1 MSNLDYEED
10 LSEFETGDLD
20 IDDESLNAGKKV
32 PLEKGSKPSPKGN
45 KKPIGPKGQITKKK
59 DKELD
64 KKVVYS
70 IVAGG
75 AIVLAILG
83 FMIFNSISAKKKAQA
98 EALRIEQEQA
108 LQQAQQGQ
116 SSDVSAGIPN
126 LYGNGSSEN
135 KSPVTS
141 SDNILKDLNGN
152 TVATNYTVVQSETIT
167 DFITYTKHRA
177 ITGDGVEFYWLE
189 AVYKKQPCKVQ
200 VPYSIYSKLDDE
212 GITVV
217 DAEVLTLDNGS
228 QIVTY
233 MSVRKDAKDLLDK
246 NR

>member
-1 MSNLDYEED
+1 M
-10 LSEFETGDLD
+10 
-20 IDDESLNAGKKV
+20 
-32 PLEKGSKPSPKGN
+32 
-45 KKPIGPKGQITKKK
+45 
-59 DKELD
+59 
-64 KKVVYS
+64 
-70 IVAGG
+70 
-75 AIVLAILG
+75 
-83 FMIFNSISAKKKAQA
+83 
-98 EALRIEQEQA
+98 
-108 LQQAQQGQ
+108 
-116 SSDVSAGIPN
+116 
-126 LYGNGSSEN
+126 
-135 KSPVTS
+135 
-141 SDNILKDLNGN
+141 NGN

>member
-1 MSNLDYEED
+1 MSNIDFEDED
-10 LSEFETGDLD
+10 LKEFEPGDLD
-20 IDDESLNAGKKV
+20 IEDDVLNTKKKPIGDKGK
-32 PLEKGSKPSPKGN
+32 KPSPKGA
-45 KKPIGPKGQITKKK
+45 KKPVGPKGQITKKK
-59 DKELD
+59 DTQMD

-70 IVAGG
+70 IIAGG
-75 AIVLAILG
+75 AVVLAISA
-83 FMIFNSISAKKKAQA
+83 FMIFNSISAKKQAQA
-98 EALRIEQEQA
+98 EALRLAEEQA
-108 LQQAQQGQ
+108 ASQQTTTN
-116 SSDVSAGIPN
+116 DVTVGIPN
-126 LYGNGSSEN
+126 LYGTGSAEN
-135 KSPVTS
+135 DSAVTDS
-141 SDNILKDLNGN
+141 SAILKDLNGN
-152 TVATNYTVVQSETIT
+152 TVATNYTVVQSETVT

-177 ITGDGVEFYWLE
+177 ITGDGIEFYWLE
-189 AVYKKQPCKVQ
+189 AIYKNQPCKVQ